1 METVTDPANPAERQL
16 AYSPESAAEAL
27 DISRS
32 TIYNMMAD
40 GRLPSFKIGRCR
52 RIPAE
57 AIQSLMAE
65 LMGVAA

>member
-1 METVTDPANPAERQL
+1 MLSQDEAPPRV

-27 DISRS
+27 DLSRS

-52 RIPAE
+52 RIPAD
-57 AIQSLMAE
+57 AVQSLVAE